1 MSRIFSSQC
10 DLKSPKDSTTVH
22 TPGRIFDITKIPR
35 NGPTVLKD
43 PPLET
48 ARLLI
53 RRGLSAL
60 NNENSRAIKLWKCL
74 TGLDEWRFLK
84 LPNIPLAECY
94 KLKNIIYI
102 IFDDKNY
109 KLIYVGQTIQTLEK
123 RISDHIRNMKF
134 LQRFGSFEEKSHKSL
149 IAYRMAVYGT
159 QDVHVL
165 P

>member
-1 MSRIFSSQC
+1 M
-10 DLKSPKDSTTVH
+10 
-22 TPGRIFDITKIPR
+22 
-35 NGPTVLKD
+35 
-43 PPLET
+43 
-48 ARLLI
+48 
-53 RRGLSAL
+53 
-60 NNENSRAIKLWKCL
+60 
-74 TGLDEWRFLK
+74 
-84 LPNIPLAECY
+84 PNIPLAECY